1 MHVYIVL
8 IMCTYTVTTF
18 RVCIL
23 QSCTMSVCVAIM
35 YCVRLYSSRV
45 LCLSVLQSCTMSVC
59 PYSDCSVWG
68 KNDQCWGI
76 TACCLHLEI
85 APSLISLMVSVD
97 VKHHVYLLISK
108 CNYLSLTFYPIAV
121 IWRFM
126 TGVNVWRVY
135 LASQNIRSAIVLTLG
150 NKVVEYCTVLEWVNE
165 MHLKPNLVQPPSQK
179 STNTSILSEAN
190 EVLTS
195 SSIFLFLC
203 SSSTGE
209 LSLLSKARS

>member
-1 MHVYIVL
+1 MS
-8 IMCTYTVTTF
+8 
-18 RVCIL
+18 VCIAVMYYVRLYYSHVLCPSVLQSCTVSVCIAVMYYVRLCCNHVLCPSVL
-23 QSCTMSVCVAIM
+23 QSCTMSVCIAIM

-121 IWRFM
+121 I
-126 TGVNVWRVY
+126 
-135 LASQNIRSAIVLTLG
+135 
-150 NKVVEYCTVLEWVNE
+150 
-165 MHLKPNLVQPPSQK
+165 
-179 STNTSILSEAN
+179 
-190 EVLTS
+190 
-195 SSIFLFLC
+195 
-203 SSSTGE
+203 
-209 LSLLSKARS
+209 